1 MNDVA
6 FRRDLYRGTASYY
19 DRFRVPYPA
28 ALIDDL
34 ARRADA
40 DGSGTLLDLAC
51 GTGQLSFALADRF
64 GAVWAVDQEPDMV
77 DLLTEKARAAGI
89 GHIRAVTAA
98 AEVLSVPA
106 ASFDLVAIGN
116 AFHRLPRDVVAG
128 RVLLWLRPGG
138 LLALVWGGS
147 PWDGHAQWQQ
157 VLRAVMNH
165 WQALAGAAARVP
177 QGYEAA
183 RRDRPDI
190 VVLREAGF
198 EIVGRFEFT
207 ADWGWTPQTL
217 AGHAFSTSVLSRDA
231 LGDLAAAFEADLLRE
246 LAVCEPSGRIRQPIS
261 FGYDLARRPPA

>member
-1 MNDVA
+1 VNDVA

-177 QGYEAA
+177 QG
-183 RRDRPDI
+183 
-190 VVLREAGF
+190 
-198 EIVGRFEFT
+198 
-207 ADWGWTPQTL
+207 
-217 AGHAFSTSVLSRDA
+217 
-231 LGDLAAAFEADLLRE
+231 
-246 LAVCEPSGRIRQPIS
+246 
-261 FGYDLARRPPA
+261 